1 MPNESSNLR
10 LPAVSP
16 HPQTIVACYPLRQPG
31 DARGWAFRSLRT
43 VCGFPLFIKH
53 ILNSKPN
60 ADGIYRAPAGL
71 VNNGGMEKNSE
82 PRNAAGQV
90 QGQRILQR
98 KPKTGQAALIA
109 ASSMNPLFRLKW

>member
-1 MPNESSNLR
+1 
-10 LPAVSP
+10 
-16 HPQTIVACYPLRQPG
+16 
-31 DARGWAFRSLRT
+31 
-43 VCGFPLFIKH
+43 
-53 ILNSKPN
+53 
-60 ADGIYRAPAGL
+60 
-71 VNNGGMEKNSE
+71 MEKNSE